1 METNHFA
8 DEGIDTAL
16 PRGISYEGKPKTIEV
31 HDVGLSIKDNA
42 PIIRGFQ
49 IDGEASRPLP
59 CWALLRIDKIENA
72 GFGLAA
78 AVAPSQ
84 APRPGYAQGDK
95 QMSKI
100 IKEIE
105 L

>member
-1 METNHFA
+1 MNIIELA
-8 DEGIDTAL
+8 VEAIDRAIPL
-16 PRGISYEGKPKTIEV
+16 CILYEGKPKTIEV
-31 HDVGLSIKDNA
+31 HAVGLSVKDDA
-42 PIIRGFQ
+42 PVIRGFQ

-59 CWALLRIDKIENA
+59 CWALLRVDKIEEA

-78 AVAPSQ
+78 ATLTSQ
-84 APRPGYAQGDK
+84 APRPGYAPGDK

-100 IKEIE
+100 IKEIT

>member
-1 METNHFA
+1 MDTINLAIEA
-8 DEGIDTAL
+8 IDRAIPL
-16 PRGISYEGKPKTIEV
+16 CISYEGKPKTIEV
-31 HDVGLSIKDNA
+31 HAVGLSIKGNA
-42 PIIRGFQ
+42 PVIRGFQ

-59 CWALLRIDKIENA
+59 CWALLRVDKIEE
-72 GFGLAA
+72 
-78 AVAPSQ
+78 AVPGILKSE

>member
-1 METNHFA
+1 MDTINLAIEA
-8 DEGIDTAL
+8 IDRAVPL
-16 PRGISYEGKPKTIEV
+16 CISYEGKPKTIEV
-31 HDVGLSIKDNA
+31 HAVGLSIKDNA
-42 PIIRGFQ
+42 PVIRGFQ

-59 CWALLRIDKIENA
+59 CWALLRVDKIENA

>member
-1 METNHFA
+1 MDTINLAIEA
-8 DEGIDTAL
+8 IDYGHTL
-16 PRGISYEGKPKTIEV
+16 RVFYDGKPKTIEV
-31 HDVGLSIKDNA
+31 HAVGLSIKDNA
-42 PIIRGFQ
+42 PVIRGFQ

-59 CWALLRIDKIENA
+59 CWALLRVDKIEEA
-72 GFGLAA
+72 TPDIFK
-78 AVAPSQ
+78 SE